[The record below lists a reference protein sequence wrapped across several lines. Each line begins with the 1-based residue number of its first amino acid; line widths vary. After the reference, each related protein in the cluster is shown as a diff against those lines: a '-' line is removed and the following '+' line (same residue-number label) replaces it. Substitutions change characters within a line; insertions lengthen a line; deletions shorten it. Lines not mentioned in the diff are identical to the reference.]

1 MSGGT
6 CGTGTCPLLTQT
18 GGNRIGIMNPRY
30 GGSNTR
36 KTQKNQK
43 QKGRGCGCSEKQPM
57 MPLPPGLQPSRNLTG
72 GACGCTRLH
81 IPIRTA
87 GGACPCQA
95 APQGPVPL
103 EGFGK
108 PMGGGTYRPT
118 KRNLK
123 YLKKWKRGESI
134 GFTMR
139 SSLKAKGLIPRANG
153 TYKVSPKYQT
163 RK

>member
-6 CGTGTCPLLTQT
+6 CGTGTCALPPQM
-18 GGNRIGIMNPRY
+18 GGRIGLLNPRY

-36 KTQKNQK
+36 KNQK
-43 QKGRGCGCSEKQPM
+43 SQKKRGGDCGCSAAKQPM
-57 MPLPPGLQPSRNLTG
+57 MTLPPGLQPSRNLTG
-72 GACGCTRLH
+72 GACGCTRLQ

-95 APQGPVPL
+95 VPQGPVSL

-108 PMGGGTYRPT
+108 PVGGGTYRPT

-153 TYKVSPKYQT
+153 KYKVSPKYQT